1 MGDRIT
7 IPRTMAGLIGV
18 ADVQNS
24 IRRKYIEIDISP
36 TTARH
41 FGNNTTGGIKFDRPI
56 TLERCYVSKRLV
68 GGTTSHTAKFF
79 LAVFKNASTVFRTGT
94 VPWGSTGKLWGA
106 TTGWKC
112 DELTPLSNA
121 VALILDTDRLTVN
134 VPNHTTQDRIKLVLQ
149 FREELDQ

>member
-18 ADVQNS
+18 ADAQNS
-24 IRRKYIEIDISP
+24 LRRKCIEFDISP

-41 FGNNTTGGIKFDRPI
+41 FGNNTTGGIKFERPV
-56 TLERCYVSKRLV
+56 TLERLYVSKRLL
-68 GGTTSHTAKFF
+68 GGTTSHVSKFM
-79 LAVFKNASTVFRTGT
+79 LQVFKNASTVFRTGT

-112 DELTPLSNA
+112 DELTPVSSALALVLS
-121 VALILDTDRLTVN
+121 TDRLTVN
-134 VPNHTTQDRIKLVLQ
+134 VPNHTTQDRIKCVLQ
-149 FREELDQ
+149 YREELDQ